1 MVVNTQSTSVKRG
14 TSASKRSAKWCRE
27 AVDVCWEKKS
37 KGTRKEELAAAE
49 AAYQKAREA
58 YDKIIAESWDDVK

>member
-1 MVVNTQSTSVKRG
+1 VEIDGQPIR
-14 TSASKRSAKWCRE
+14 ASKRSAQWCRQ

-37 KGTRKEELAAAE
+37 RATRPSEKAAAE

-58 YDKIIAESWDDVK
+58 YDKIVAESWDDAK